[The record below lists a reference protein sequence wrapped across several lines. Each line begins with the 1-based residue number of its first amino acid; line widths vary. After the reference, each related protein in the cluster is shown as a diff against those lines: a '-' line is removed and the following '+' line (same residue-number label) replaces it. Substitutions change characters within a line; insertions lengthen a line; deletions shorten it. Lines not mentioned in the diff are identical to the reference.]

1 MLTRI
6 EIDGFKTFENQA
18 IDLTP
23 FTAIIGNNAAG
34 KSNLFDAIQ
43 LLSHLATR
51 DVAEA
56 VKDMRGE
63 PLELFRRTP
72 SGHTNQIRLA
82 VEVLVDPTVRDPWG
96 SEVKLSHTRIRYEIT
111 LERREIRPG
120 IERIQVAHE
129 AADRIIR

>member
-51 DVAEA
+51 DVA
-56 VKDMRGE
+56 
-63 PLELFRRTP
+63 
-72 SGHTNQIRLA
+72 
-82 VEVLVDPTVRDPWG
+82 
-96 SEVKLSHTRIRYEIT
+96 
-111 LERREIRPG
+111 
-120 IERIQVAHE
+120 
-129 AADRIIR
+129 

>member
-56 VKDMRGE
+56 MRSAGAVGCLRKE
-63 PLELFRRTP
+63 SAGTEL
-72 SGHTNQIRLA
+72 I
-82 VEVLVDPTVRDPWG
+82 
-96 SEVKLSHTRIRYEIT
+96 
-111 LERREIRPG
+111 
-120 IERIQVAHE
+120 
-129 AADRIIR
+129 AAIKRHCAAK